1 MTDSSPVSLAP
12 KSTLFESFGFA
23 LAGVRWLWQTQRNFR
38 IHAAIFS
45 LVVLLGVWLPLA
57 PRDWAV
63 VLTISAVVFASEAL
77 NSALEH
83 LVDWLT
89 DTQFDGRWTPQ
100 AKAIKDA
107 GAAACF
113 IAAACAV
120 GIGLAV
126 FMPLLLKQIRYC

>member
-1 MTDSSPVSLAP
+1 MTDSSPVSLTP
-12 KSTLFESFGFA
+12 KPTLFESFGFA

-38 IHAAIFS
+38 IHTALFS
-45 LVVLLGVWLPLA
+45 LVLLLGVWLPLA

-63 VLTISAVVFASEAL
+63 VLTISAVVLACEAL

-107 GAAACF
+107 SAAACL
-113 IAAACAV
+113 IAATCAAGV
-120 GIGLAV
+120 GLAV
-126 FMPLLLKQIRYC
+126 FIPLLLKIIRPN